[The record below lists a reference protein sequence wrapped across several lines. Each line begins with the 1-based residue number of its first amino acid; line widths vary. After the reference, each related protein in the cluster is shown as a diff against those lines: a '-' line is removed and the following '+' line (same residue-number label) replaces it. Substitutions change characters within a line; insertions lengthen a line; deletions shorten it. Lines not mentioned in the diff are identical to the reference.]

1 MGMFIFVHL
10 TPASCNWLCYGCHS
24 NALSVA
30 LAAVILHSSAWLSSK
45 TNKREKE
52 SVCCLHLLVLRDNWP
67 CHRGQAA
74 SVPLP
79 HPPPFYSECI
89 AKAASQSTLT
99 VWKCTRGVSIHHIHC
114 LNCCIGV
121 ACVTH
126 ECLTIWAQTLS
137 LCLFVRA
144 SVLQST
150 ECWTLTCPIPASL
163 SFTFLYSAQRMKPA
177 TENHFVFMV

>member
-45 TNKREKE
+45 TNKRKKE
-52 SVCCLHLLVLRDNWP
+52 RKKKRVSVLPPSACPEGQLTLSRWP
-67 CHRGQAA
+67 GSFC
-74 SVPLP
+74 
-79 HPPPFYSECI
+79 PPSPILPFYSECI

-99 VWKCTRGVSIHHIHC
+99 C
-114 LNCCIGV
+114 LRKRWRSFHPSHTLSNCCIGV
-121 ACVTH
+121 ACVTR
-126 ECLTIWAQTLS
+126 ECLTTSAQTSS

-144 SVLQST
+144 SVLQSARALGFNLPRPDLSVIHSS
-150 ECWTLTCPIPASL
+150 CTLH
-163 SFTFLYSAQRMKPA
+163 K
-177 TENHFVFMV
+177 E

>member
-67 CHRGQAA
+67 CHGGQAA
-74 SVPLP
+74 SVPP
-79 HPPPFYSECI
+79 PSPSYPPPPPLFKKKTTQNALQRPLASPHSLSESALEEFPSI
-89 AKAASQSTLT
+89 THT
-99 VWKCTRGVSIHHIHC
+99 VHC
-114 LNCCIGV
+114 LNCSIGV

-126 ECLTIWAQTLS
+126 ECLTIFSGPRHWACVCSSVHL
-137 LCLFVRA
+137 LC
-144 SVLQST
+144 S
-150 ECWTLTCPIPASL
+150 PASAGL
-163 SFTFLYSAQRMKPA
+163 
-177 TENHFVFMV
+177 

>member
-67 CHRGQAA
+67 CHGGQAA

-79 HPPPFYSECI
+79 HPSP
-89 AKAASQSTLT
+89 STQNALQRLLANPHWLK
-99 VWKCTRGVSIHHIHC
+99 VHSRSFHPSHA
-114 LNCCIGV
+114 LSDCCVGV

-126 ECLTIWAQTLS
+126 ECLTIQPRHWACVCPS
-137 LCLFVRA
+137 MHLFC
-144 SVLQST
+144 SPQSAG
-150 ECWTLTCPIPASL
+150 L
-163 SFTFLYSAQRMKPA
+163 
-177 TENHFVFMV
+177 

>member
-52 SVCCLHLLVLRDNWP
+52 SVCCLYLLILRDNWP
-67 CHRGQAA
+67 CQCGQAA

-79 HPPPFYSECI
+79 PSSPSTQNALQRLLASPHSPSKMHSRSLHP
-89 AKAASQSTLT
+89 SQTL
-99 VWKCTRGVSIHHIHC
+99 S
-114 LNCCIGV
+114 NCCIGV
-121 ACVTH
+121 ACVAH
-126 ECLTIWAQTLS
+126 ECLMTLVRTLS

-144 SVLQST
+144 SFCSPQSAG
-150 ECWTLTCPIPASL
+150 L
-163 SFTFLYSAQRMKPA
+163 
-177 TENHFVFMV
+177 